1 MSQPQQN
8 KQTVT
13 EDDVIEYVLRVLFSN
28 LNTNEMHLEK
38 DILAATKIEFDDK
51 QIEHLR
57 ELIIS
62 TNFVKNSVGF
72 GKNGYIYL
80 TAFGITQLKI
90 HGTYR
95 NFLKATHG
103 LQHDNV
109 VGHFANYQNNNTDK
123 NSQNN
128 LNDNSQYDD
137 MAH

>member
-1 MSQPQQN
+1 MSQPHQ
-8 KQTVT
+8 QTVT

-28 LNTNEMHLEK
+28 LNSNELHLEK
-38 DILAATKIEFDDK
+38 DILAATKINFNDH

-72 GKNGYIYL
+72 GKNGYMYL
-80 TAFGITQLKI
+80 TAFGITQLKV

-103 LQHDNV
+103 TPHTNI
-109 VGHFANYQNNNTDK
+109 VGNYANYQNEGIESS
-123 NSQNN
+123 SQNN
-128 LNDNSQYDD
+128 LSDNHQHDD